1 MKRVNFSIFNQVK
14 KNATP
19 NALSAKT
26 LFLIIPTNKSQSGF
40 CRRLQESF
48 KVTNRLKY

>member
-1 MKRVNFSIFNQVK
+1 MKRVNFSKFNQVK

-40 CRRLQESF
+40 CGRLFDNS
-48 KVTNRLKY
+48 NSLRGLP